1 MSKVLKFSA
10 SWCAPCRAYKP
21 TFDKVSKMDEFG
33 DIEFQEFDVDE
44 NEDLA
49 IKYGIR
55 GVPSTIFINNK
66 GEMVDR
72 LAGLQTEDALVSK
85 IREVFPK
92 N

>member
-1 MSKVLKFSA
+1 MSKIIKFGA

-33 DIEFQEFDVDE
+33 DIEFQELDVDE

-49 IKYGIR
+49 VKYGIR

-66 GEMVDR
+66 GEMIDR

-92 N
+92 G

>member
-33 DIEFQEFDVDE
+33 DIEFQELDVDE

-49 IKYGIR
+49 VKYGIR

-85 IREVFPK
+85 IREVFSK
-92 N
+92 G

>member
-1 MSKVLKFSA
+1 MKVIDFFGE
-10 SWCAPCRAYKP
+10 WCAPCRAYKP

>member
-10 SWCAPCRAYKP
+10 SWCGPCRAYKP

-33 DIEFQEFDVDE
+33 DIEFQELDVDE

-49 IKYGIR
+49 VKYGIR

-72 LAGLQTEDALVSK
+72 LAGLQTEDALVGK

>member
-1 MSKVLKFSA
+1 MKVIDFFGE
-10 SWCAPCRAYKP
+10 WCAPCRAYKP

-33 DIEFQEFDVDE
+33 DIEFQELDVDE

-49 IKYGIR
+49 VKYGIR

-85 IREVFPK
+85 IREVFHK

>member
-33 DIEFQEFDVDE
+33 DIEFQELDVDE

-49 IKYGIR
+49 VRYGIR

-92 N
+92 G

>member
-10 SWCAPCRAYKP
+10 SWCGPCRAYKP

-33 DIEFQEFDVDE
+33 DIEFQELDVDE

-49 IKYGIR
+49 VKYGIR

>member
-10 SWCAPCRAYKP
+10 SWCGPCRAYKP

-33 DIEFQEFDVDE
+33 DIEFQELDVDE

-49 IKYGIR
+49 VKYGIR

-66 GEMVDR
+66 GEMIDR

-92 N
+92 G

>member
-10 SWCAPCRAYKP
+10 SWCGPCRAYKP

-33 DIEFQEFDVDE
+33 DIEFQDLDVDE

-49 IKYGIR
+49 VKYGIR

-72 LAGLQTEDALVSK
+72 LAGLQTEDALVGK

>member
-1 MSKVLKFSA
+1 MSKVIKFSG
-10 SWCAPCRAYKP
+10 SWCGPCRAYKP
-21 TFDKVSKMDEFG
+21 TFDKVSKMDEFD
-33 DIEFQEFDVDE
+33 DIEFQELDVDE

-49 IKYGIR
+49 VEYGIR
-55 GVPSTIFINNK
+55 GVPATIFINNK
-66 GEMVDR
+66 GEMIDR

>member
-1 MSKVLKFSA
+1 MSKVIDFFGE
-10 SWCAPCRAYKP
+10 WCSPCRAYKP

-33 DIEFQEFDVDE
+33 DIEFQELDVDE

-49 IKYGIR
+49 VKYGIR

-66 GEMVDR
+66 GEMIDR

-92 N
+92 G

>member
-33 DIEFQEFDVDE
+33 DIEFQELDVDE

-49 IKYGIR
+49 VKYGIR

-66 GEMVDR
+66 GEMIDR

-92 N
+92 G